1 MLHAEY
7 YKWKTAVDK
16 ARIEYEK
23 NPCQD
28 THDELERATH
38 WYRDTCTKILEQLMV
53 YNADILKRLKEC

>member
-7 YKWKTAVDK
+7 YKWKSAVDK

-28 THDELERATH
+28 TYDELERVTH
-38 WYRDTCTKILEQLMV
+38 WYQDTCTRILESLLKQ
-53 YNADILKRLKEC
+53 NSDILKRLKGE